1 MLGAGRSDHE
11 IVLAPAQGGRVTVG
25 AVTDTLNY
33 DARRSELP
41 KASFTPEASDRD
53 PQETREWIESLEAV
67 VENGGRERAQ
77 YLLKRV
83 LENARRHRILP
94 PGPLSTD
101 YVNTISTDEEP
112 AFPGDEMM
120 EKRIRRIVRWNA
132 VAMVH
137 RANVA
142 YAGIGGH
149 LSTYASSASLYEI
162 GFNHFFQGKDAE
174 GSSGDLIYFQG
185 HAAPGIYA
193 RAFLEGR
200 LSIETMERFR
210 REAERG
216 AGLSSYPHPRLMPGF
231 WEFPTVSM
239 GLGPLTAIYQARF
252 ARYLSNRGI
261 TETGKSRIWAF
272 LGDGETDEPEA
283 LGSLSIAAC
292 EGLDNLVFVV
302 NCNLQRLDGPVRGN
316 GKIIQELEAVFRGAG
331 WHVVKVIWGPEWDEL
346 LAQDHA
352 GVLRRRMNEVVDGQ
366 WQKYTT
372 ASGEYIRRDFFGTDP
387 RLLDMVAHLSDKQI
401 EGLRRGGHSY
411 RKLYAAYRRATEN
424 KGRPTVILAH
434 TVKGWTLGESF
445 EGSNVT
451 HQKKKLEKDELRV
464 FRDALHLPVPD
475 AKLAEAPFYHPGTQ
489 SPEVEYLLERRRA
502 LGGSIPKRRGLAQVK
517 VELPQGEL
525 FDEFKQGTADAEAS
539 TTMAF
544 ARMLSKLLR
553 DKRIGRRVVP
563 IVPDE
568 ARTFGMD
575 ALFSQVGIYSSRG
588 QLYEP
593 VDKGKLLYYRE
604 SKDGQVLE
612 EGITEAGSTASFI
625 AAGTAYS
632 NFGQPMI
639 PFYIFYSMFGFQR
652 TGDLFWAAGDSMAR
666 EFVLGATAGRTTL
679 NGEGL
684 QHQDGHTH
692 LLMSTIPC
700 CVCYDVAYA
709 YELAVV
715 IEEGLRRMIGDEE
728 AIYYYITLQNENY
741 PMPPMPEGAR
751 EGILR
756 GLYRLSAAPAK
767 KAQHVQLFGS
777 GSILLQVLRAR
788 EILEGYGVSADVWSV
803 TSYVELRRDALDAE
817 RHARL
822 NPGAPPKP
830 SYLSQALAGVDG
842 PFIAASDFMK
852 AVPDQIARFV
862 PGRFVP
868 LGTDGFGMSDT
879 RAALRR
885 HFEIDAESI
894 AIAALDAL
902 RLDGKL
908 DAAIAQRAIA
918 ELGVDPEKVDPTRV

>member
-1 MLGAGRSDHE
+1 M
-11 IVLAPAQGGRVTVG
+11 
-25 AVTDTLNY
+25 TDTQSY
-33 DARRSELP
+33 DPRASEFP
-41 KASFTPEASDRD
+41 KSSFSPEASDRD
-53 PQETREWIESLEAV
+53 PDETREWIESIEAV
-67 VENGGRERAQ
+67 VATSGRDRAQ
-77 YLLKRV
+77 YLLRRV
-83 LENARRHRILP
+83 LENARRFRILP
-94 PGPLSTD
+94 PGPLTTD

-112 AFPGDEMM
+112 AFPGDEVM

-142 YAGIGGH
+142 YPGIGGH
-149 LSTYASSASLYEI
+149 LSTYASSASLYET
-162 GFNHFFQGKDAE
+162 GFNHFFHGKEQE
-174 GSSGDLIYFQG
+174 GSAGDLIYYQG
-185 HAAPGIYA
+185 HAAPGVYA

-210 REAERG
+210 REVERG
-216 AGLSSYPHPRLMPGF
+216 KGLSSYPHPRLMPGF

-239 GLGPLTAIYQARF
+239 GLGPLQAIYQARF
-252 ARYLSNRGI
+252 ARYLANRGI
-261 TETGKSRIWAF
+261 ADTSQSRIWAF

-283 LGSLSIAAC
+283 LGSLSIAAR

-331 WHVVKVIWGPEWDEL
+331 WYVVKVIWGPEWDDL
-346 LAQDHA
+346 LAKDHD

-372 ASGEYIRRDFFGTDP
+372 EPGAYTRRDFFGTDP
-387 RLLDMVAHLSDKQI
+387 RLLEMVKDLSDKQI
-401 EGLRRGGHSY
+401 EHLRRGGHSY
-411 RKLYAAYRRATEN
+411 RKVYAAYRRAIEN

-451 HQKKKLEKDELRV
+451 HQKKKLEKGELRV

-475 AKLAEAPFYHPGTQ
+475 AKLDEAPFYHPGSK

-502 LGGSIPKRRGLAQVK
+502 LGGSIPKRRVAAQVK
-517 VELPQGEL
+517 VELPSQEL
-525 FDEFKQGTADAEAS
+525 FDEFKQGTGDGEAS

-553 DKRIGRRVVP
+553 DKRLGRRVVP

-575 ALFSQVGIYSSRG
+575 ALFSQVGIYSSQG

-666 EFVLGATAGRTTL
+666 GFVLGATAGRTTL

-684 QHQDGHTH
+684 QHQDGHTQ
-692 LLMSTIPC
+692 LLMSTIPS
-700 CVCYDVAYA
+700 CVCYEVAFA

-715 IEEGLRRMIGDEE
+715 IEDGLRRMVGDDE
-728 AIYYYITLQNENY
+728 AVYYYITLQNENY
-741 PMPPMPEGAR
+741 RMPPMPEGAR

-756 GLYRLSAAPAK
+756 GIYRLSVAVDGK
-767 KAQHVQLFGS
+767 RHRVQLFGS
-777 GSILLQVLRAR
+777 GSILMQVIRAR
-788 EILEGYGVSADVWSV
+788 EILERYDVSADVWSV
-803 TSYVELRRDALDAE
+803 TSYVELRRDALECE
-817 RHARL
+817 RQARL
-822 NPGAPPKP
+822 HPESPPR
-830 SYLSQALAGVDG
+830 SSHLAEILAGVEG

-879 RAALRR
+879 REALRR
-885 HFEIDAESI
+885 HFEVDAESI

-908 DAAIAQRAIA
+908 DAATVARAIA
-918 ELGVDPEKVDPTRV
+918 ELGVDPDKLDATHV

>member
-1 MLGAGRSDHE
+1 MNDNLS
-11 IVLAPAQGGRVTVG
+11 
-25 AVTDTLNY
+25 Y
-33 DARRSELP
+33 DARRSEFP
-41 KASFTPEASDRD
+41 KSTSFTPEASDKD
-53 PQETREWIESLEAV
+53 PDETREWIESMEAV
-67 VENGGRERAQ
+67 IQSRGRERAQ

-83 LENARRHRILP
+83 LENARRFRILP

-137 RANVA
+137 RANVK
-142 YAGIGGH
+142 YPGIGGH

-162 GFNHFFQGKDAE
+162 GFNHFFRGKDEE
-174 GSSGDLIYFQG
+174 GSAGDLIYYQG

-216 AGLSSYPHPRLMPGF
+216 QGLSSYPHPRLMPGF

-252 ARYLSNRGI
+252 ARYLTNRGI
-261 TETGKSRIWAF
+261 TDTSKSRIWAF

-283 LGSLSIAAC
+283 LGSLSIAAR

-346 LAQDHA
+346 LAKDHE

-372 ASGEYIRRDFFGTDP
+372 ATGDYTRRDFFGTDP
-387 RLLDMVAHLSDKQI
+387 RLLEMVAHLTDQQI
-401 EGLRRGGHSY
+401 EHLRRGGHSY
-411 RKLYAAYRRATEN
+411 RKLYAAYKRAMDN

-451 HQKKKLEKDELRV
+451 HQKKKLEKGELKK
-464 FRDALHLPVPD
+464 FRDVLHLPVPD
-475 AKLAEAPFYHPGTQ
+475 DKLDDAPFYHPGKN

-502 LGGSIPKRRGLAQVK
+502 LGGSIPKRRGMAQVK
-517 VELPQGEL
+517 VELPDSEM
-525 FDEFKQGTADAEAS
+525 FDEFKQGTGEGEAS

-553 DKRIGRRVVP
+553 DKRLGRRVVP

-575 ALFSQVGIYSSRG
+575 ALFSQVGIYSSQG

-652 TGDLFWAAGDSMAR
+652 TGDLFWAGGDSMAR
-666 EFVLGATAGRTTL
+666 GFVLGATAGRTTL

-700 CVCYDVAYA
+700 CVCYDVAFA
-709 YELAVV
+709 YELAVI
-715 IEEGLRRMIGDEE
+715 IEDGLRRMVGEE
-728 AIYYYITLQNENY
+728 ENVFYYITLQNENY
-741 PMPPMPEGAR
+741 AMPAMPEGAK

-756 GLYRLSAAPAK
+756 GLYPVSTTATKQRA
-767 KAQHVQLFGS
+767 HVQLFGS
-777 GSILLQVLRAR
+777 GSILMQVLRAR
-788 EILEGYGVSADVWSV
+788 EILARYDVSADVWSV
-803 TSYVELRRDALDAE
+803 TSYVELRRDALDCE
-817 RHARL
+817 RFARL
-822 NPGAPPKP
+822 HPEAPAKLP
-830 SYLSQALAGVDG
+830 YLTRALSGTEG
-842 PFIAASDFMK
+842 PIIAASDSMK

-862 PGRFVP
+862 PRRFVP

-879 RAALRR
+879 REALRR
-885 HFEIDAESI
+885 HFEVDAENI

-902 RLDGKL
+902 RLEGVL
-908 DAAIAQRAIA
+908 DAKTVARAIA
-918 ELGVDPEKVDPTRV
+918 ELGVDADKIDPTSV